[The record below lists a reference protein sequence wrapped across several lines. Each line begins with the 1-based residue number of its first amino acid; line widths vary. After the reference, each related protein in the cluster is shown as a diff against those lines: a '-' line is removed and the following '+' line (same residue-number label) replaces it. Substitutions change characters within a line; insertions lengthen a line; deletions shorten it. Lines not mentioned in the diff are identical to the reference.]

1 MSTIEAKISS
11 LELQGTLDFMKMQFN
26 RLEEETNDTN
36 IDRDLKALDSNMD
49 SLGKLFDSVNSE
61 TKEQKKI
68 INKNSKDIEMCKNSQ
83 KASKLRL
90 AGC

>member
-1 MSTIEAKISS
+1 
-11 LELQGTLDFMKMQFN
+11 MKMQFN

-83 KASKLRL
+83 KASDFDLQAVKKIGVSLKKF
-90 AGC
+90 CD